1 MSPLRRIPRDARDVT
16 AGGVRV
22 RAVASGARERPP
34 LLLLHGFLSD
44 HSSFDDVVDRLSE
57 RYYVVTPDLP
67 GFGESEKPSPTH
79 FPYGVERFSECV
91 ADLIAAFELGRVHLL
106 GHSMGG
112 AVALTLAAQHPEL
125 VQRLVLV
132 DPLIYPLVLRGP
144 ARMPLWP
151 IVGPFLFKQLYGR
164 AMFRAHFR
172 DGVYEPGHLM
182 NLPRVDALYDKFN
195 VPAARESA
203 YATLKTLEDTRV
215 TTARLGR
222 VRAPVLVVWGRN
234 DALTDAQ
241 NAQRL
246 VKDLFDARLC
256 LLDCGH
262 SPHEERPTELGNAV
276 VKFLEGQR

>member
-1 MSPLRRIPRDARDVT
+1 MSPSRRIPREARDVT

-22 RAVASGARERPP
+22 RAVATGERDRQP
-34 LLLLHGFLSD
+34 LLLIHGFLVD
-44 HSSFDDVVDRLSE
+44 HSAFDDVVDRLSE
-57 RYYVVTPDLP
+57 RFYVITPDLP

-132 DPLIYPLVLRGP
+132 DPLAYPFPLRGK
-144 ARMPLWP
+144 ARLPLWP
-151 IVGPFLFKQLYGR
+151 VVGPLLFKQLYGR
-164 AMFRAHFR
+164 AMFRAYFR
-172 DGVYEPGHLM
+172 DDVYAPGFLM
-182 NLPRVDALYDKFN
+182 NVPRIDALYDKFN

-203 YATLKTLEDTRV
+203 YATLKTLQDMRV

-222 VRAPVLVVWGRN
+222 VRAPALVIWGRN
-234 DALTDAQ
+234 DKLNDAQ
-241 NAQRL
+241 NAPRL
-246 VKDLFDARLC
+246 VKDLLDARLR
-256 LLDCGH
+256 LFECGH
-262 SPHEERPTELGNAV
+262 APPEERPTELVNAV
-276 VKFLEGQR
+276 VEFLEGPR